1 MQASKFYLKKLS
13 LTLVYFMKF
22 VDSVKIHVRSGNGGA
37 GCTAFRREKYI
48 PHGGPDGGD
57 GGKGGDI
64 FMFGDSGKN
73 TLLDLSFQ
81 QHQHA
86 EHGISGGGSD
96 KHGRNGKDLH
106 IRVPLGTVV
115 KDIETGKVFLEVV
128 EEKDYLLFAGGRGGR
143 GNARFKTSTNRSPEY
158 HQPGEPGHEC
168 WVRLELKLMADVG
181 LVGFPNAGKSTL
193 ISSVSQAHP
202 KIADYPFTTLVPQLG
217 VVKINNLDPFV
228 IADIP
233 GIIAGAHDGRGLGD
247 QFLRHIERTAS
258 LLLLLD
264 VSGFSENPPQEEY
277 QTLIEEL
284 ELFSPKLLEKS
295 RAVAFTKLDSVSDF
309 EPLDEL
315 QQHLEA
321 SGETVFRVSSVSG
334 DGIQE
339 LLSYLGSVVQK
350 ERQRENEKPPN
361 IVEEALPENSI
372 WDDK

>member
-1 MQASKFYLKKLS
+1 
-13 LTLVYFMKF
+13 MKF

-57 GGKGGDI
+57 GGKGGDVFLVGNI
-64 FMFGDSGKN
+64 GKN

-86 EHGISGGGSD
+86 EHGMNGSGSD
-96 KHGRNGKDLH
+96 KHGRNGKELH
-106 IRVPLGTVV
+106 IQVPLGTVV
-115 KDIETGKVFLEVV
+115 KDIETGVILLEVV
-128 EEKDYLLFAGGRGGR
+128 EIKEYLLFPGGRGGR
-143 GNARFKTSTNRSPEY
+143 GNARFKTSTNRTPEY
-158 HQPGEPGHEC
+158 HQPGEPGHDC

-193 ISSVSQAHP
+193 ISSVSQARP

-217 VVKINNLDPFV
+217 VVKIADLDPFV

-247 QFLRHIERTAS
+247 RFLRHIERTAS

-264 VSGFSENPPQEEY
+264 VSGFSENPPEEEY
-277 QTLIEEL
+277 ATLIEEL

-295 RAVAFTKLDSVSDF
+295 RAVAFTKMDSVSDIDA
-309 EPLDEL
+309 LDDL
-315 QQHLEA
+315 QKILETA
-321 SGETVFRVSSVSG
+321 GETVFRVSSVSK
-334 DGIQE
+334 DGIPE
-339 LLSYLGSVVQK
+339 LLLYLGEVVKK
-350 ERQRENEKPPN
+350 ERLLEATAPPQ
-361 IVEEALPENSI
+361 IDEVALPVDSI
-372 WDDK
+372 WDD

>member
-1 MQASKFYLKKLS
+1 
-13 LTLVYFMKF
+13 MKF

-57 GGKGGDI
+57 GGKGGDV
-64 FMFGDSGKN
+64 FLVGDIGKN

-86 EHGISGGGSD
+86 EHGMNGSGSD
-96 KHGRNGKDLH
+96 KHGRNGKELH
-106 IRVPLGTVV
+106 IQVPLGTVA
-115 KDIETGKVFLEVV
+115 KDIETGVILLEVV
-128 EEKDYLLFAGGRGGR
+128 EIKEYLLFPGGRGGR
-143 GNARFKTSTNRSPEY
+143 GNARFKTSTNRTPEY
-158 HQPGEPGHEC
+158 HQPGEPGHDC

-193 ISSVSQAHP
+193 ISSVSQARP

-217 VVKINNLDPFV
+217 VVKIADLDPFV

-247 QFLRHIERTAS
+247 RFLRHIERTAS

-264 VSGFSENPPQEEY
+264 VSGFSENPPEEEY
-277 QTLIEEL
+277 ATLIEEL

-295 RAVAFTKLDSVSDF
+295 RAVAFTKMDSVSDF
-309 EPLDEL
+309 DALDDL
-315 QQHLEA
+315 QKILETA
-321 SGETVFRVSSVSG
+321 GETVFRVSSVSK
-334 DGIQE
+334 DGIPE
-339 LLSYLGSVVQK
+339 LLLYLGEVVKK
-350 ERQRENEKPPN
+350 ERLLEATAPPQ
-361 IVEEALPENSI
+361 IDEVALPVDSI
-372 WDDK
+372 WDD

>member
-1 MQASKFYLKKLS
+1 
-13 LTLVYFMKF
+13 MKF
-22 VDSVKIHVRSGNGGA
+22 VDSVKIHVRSGNGGE

-57 GGKGGDI
+57 GGKGGDV
-64 FMFGDSGKN
+64 FLVGDLGKN

-86 EHGISGGGSD
+86 EHGASGSGSD
-96 KHGRNGKDLH
+96 KHGRNGKDLQ

-115 KDIETGKVFLEVV
+115 KDIETGEIILEVV
-128 EEKDYLLFAGGRGGR
+128 ETKEYLLFPGGRGGR
-143 GNARFKTSTNRSPEY
+143 GNARFKTSTNRAPEY
-158 HQPGEPGHEC
+158 HQSGEEGHDC

-193 ISSVSQAHP
+193 ISSVSQARP

-217 VVKINNLDPFV
+217 VVKITDLDPFV

-247 QFLRHIERTAS
+247 RFLRHIERTAS

-264 VSGFSENPPQEEY
+264 VSGFSENPPEEEY
-277 QTLIEEL
+277 ATLIEEL

-295 RAVAFTKLDSVSDF
+295 RAIALTKMDSVADDD
-309 EPLDEL
+309 ELDEL
-315 QQHLEA
+315 QKFLEA
-321 SGETVFRVSSVSG
+321 AGETVFRVSSVSKN
-334 DGIQE
+334 GIPE
-339 LLSYLGSVVQK
+339 LLHYLGEVVKK
-350 ERQRENEKPPN
+350 ERLLETDTPLK
-361 IVEEALPENSI
+361 IEEVPLPVDSI
-372 WDDK
+372 WDDFS

>member
-1 MQASKFYLKKLS
+1 
-13 LTLVYFMKF
+13 MKF

-57 GGKGGDI
+57 GGKGGDVFLVGNI
-64 FMFGDSGKN
+64 GKN

-86 EHGISGGGSD
+86 EHGMNGSGSD
-96 KHGRNGKDLH
+96 KHGRNGKELH
-106 IRVPLGTVV
+106 ILVPLGTVV
-115 KDIETGKVFLEVV
+115 KDIETGVILLEVV
-128 EEKDYLLFAGGRGGR
+128 EIKEYLLFPGGRGGR
-143 GNARFKTSTNRSPEY
+143 GNARFKTSTNRTPEY
-158 HQPGEPGHEC
+158 HQPGEPGHDC

-193 ISSVSQAHP
+193 ISSVSQARP

-217 VVKINNLDPFV
+217 VVKIADLDPFV

-247 QFLRHIERTAS
+247 RFLRHIERTAS

-264 VSGFSENPPQEEY
+264 VSGFSENPPEEEY
-277 QTLIEEL
+277 ATLIEEL

-295 RAVAFTKLDSVSDF
+295 RAVAFTKMDSVSDF
-309 EPLDEL
+309 DALDDL
-315 QQHLEA
+315 QKILETA
-321 SGETVFRVSSVSG
+321 GETVFRVSSVSK
-334 DGIQE
+334 DGIPE
-339 LLSYLGSVVQK
+339 LLLYLGEVVKK
-350 ERQRENEKPPN
+350 ERLLEATAPPQ
-361 IVEEALPENSI
+361 IDEVALPVDSI
-372 WDDK
+372 WDD

>member
-1 MQASKFYLKKLS
+1 
-13 LTLVYFMKF
+13 MKF
-22 VDSVKIHVRSGNGGA
+22 VDSVKIHVHSGNGGG

-48 PHGGPDGGD
+48 PHGGPNGGD
-57 GGKGGDI
+57 GGKGGDV

-86 EHGISGGGSD
+86 EHGLSGGGSD
-96 KHGRNGKDLH
+96 KHGRNGIDLH

-309 EPLDEL
+309 EPLDDL

-350 ERQRENEKPPN
+350 ERQQENEKPPN
-361 IVEEALPENSI
+361 IVEETLSENSI